1 MFTKSKSVLMFFPM
15 GGSHSQDA
23 FAGVRDNV
31 VARNWDFFSA
41 DTVRTEDGTVQLHR
55 SSRSA
60 QTVSA
65 LVELLHPDGIVIWED
80 ALFPDEI
87 RAAAG
92 AGIPVVFVDCGAASE
107 AAPARLGREKS
118 HTAGTESTDAAG
130 VAPARLR
137 HGESHT
143 DGTDST
149 DAAGVAPARLS
160 KKEIAPKAS
169 GATASVGNPCH
180 PCSPCETIAPKAASV
195 GRVRSDPKSIA
206 AIAAR
211 ALLPSGYADFAFV
224 PSVIPLPWSLER
236 GDAFERCI
244 EIAGKHFHRFVRSR
258 PTDAGALERW
268 LEALPKP
275 CGVFAANDAVG
286 EEVLG
291 ACAQLGIAV
300 PEAIA
305 VIGVDDYAY
314 FCEATSPTLSSIA
327 MNLRGEGRAAVEL
340 LETLMASPR
349 RSPPTR
355 FVPARDVVPRA
366 STRFARDRRVARAL
380 EFIRLHACT
389 EKFGPRD
396 VVQAMGVSRALA
408 DRLFRAVASRTILEE
423 IHAVR
428 LARACELLALG
439 KPGDVVASECGYA
452 SHDDFRRVFRT
463 RMGMTARQWMSQN
476 SI

>member
-1 MFTKSKSVLMFFPM
+1 MFPKSKSVLMFFPI

-41 DTVRTEDGTVQLHR
+41 DTIRAEDGTVQLHR

-65 LVELLHPDGIVIWED
+65 LVDLLHPDGIVVWED
-80 ALFPDEI
+80 ALSPDEV

-92 AGIPVVFVDCGAASE
+92 PDVPVVFVDCG
-107 AAPARLGREKS
+107 
-118 HTAGTESTDAAG
+118 TATEGT
-130 VAPARLR
+130 
-137 HGESHT
+137 
-143 DGTDST
+143 
-149 DAAGVAPARLS
+149 
-160 KKEIAPKAS
+160 
-169 GATASVGNPCH
+169 
-180 PCSPCETIAPKAASV
+180 V

-211 ALLPSGYADFAFV
+211 ALLPSGYSDFAFV
-224 PSVIPLPWSLER
+224 PHFLPVSWSQER
-236 GDAFERCI
+236 GDAFERCM
-244 EIAGKHFHRFVRSR
+244 EIAGKRFHRFERSGE
-258 PTDAGALERW
+258 PGADALERW
-268 LEALPKP
+268 LKALPKP
-275 CGVFAANDAVG
+275 CGIFAANDAVG

-291 ACAQLGIAV
+291 ACAQLGISV
-300 PEAIA
+300 PDDVA

-314 FCEATSPTLSSIA
+314 FCEATIPTLSSIA

-340 LETLMASPR
+340 LEDLMDSPGHAR
-349 RSPPTR
+349 PPR
-355 FVPARDVVPRA
+355 IVPARDAVPRA

-396 VVQAMGVSRALA
+396 VVREMGVSRALA
-408 DRLFRAVASRTILEE
+408 DRLFRAVAGRTILEE

-428 LARACELLALG
+428 LVRARELLALG
-439 KPGDVVASECGYA
+439 KPGDIVADECGYS

-463 RMGMTARQWMSQN
+463 RMGTTARKWAREH